1 LAIPTEH
8 LEPAA
13 DPVTPT
19 VPDPASPPAPEPASR
34 TVAVRLEGVV
44 KRFGDD
50 DQGRRVAKFVDTDGT
65 FPVVAVAGVDL
76 DVYDGEFFSMLGP
89 SGSGKTT
96 TLRMIAGFELPTEGR
111 ILLHGQ
117 DVTAIPPFDRDVN
130 TVFQDYALF
139 PHMSVGENV
148 AYGLMIRK
156 VPKAERATR
165 VAEALR
171 MVRLEGYEKRKPG
184 QLSGGQRQRVALARA
199 LVNRPRVLL
208 LDEPLGALD
217 LKLRE
222 EMQIELKAIQQQVGI
237 TFIYVTHDQ
246 EEALTMSDRL
256 AVFNHG
262 RIEQVGA
269 PAEVYERPATQ
280 FVAGFVGTS
289 NLLSGSVAEQIIG
302 RPGTFTVRPEK
313 IRMAEPDVPTEPD
326 ETSATGRIRD
336 VVYLG
341 PDTRF
346 VVALDAGAD
355 LVVTQQ
361 NLATTSTEALA
372 LEGKAVRLIWKRQ
385 HDLAIEDGA

>member
-1 LAIPTEH
+1 MALPIDTRDRPS
-8 LEPAA
+8 
-13 DPVTPT
+13 DKSR
-19 VPDPASPPAPEPASR
+19 PASPAAGA
-34 TVAVRLEGVV
+34 AVRLEGVR
-44 KRFGDD
+44 KEFGDD
-50 DQGRRVAKFVDTDGT
+50 AVGRRVARFIDTRGVY
-65 FPVVAVAGVDL
+65 PIVAVAGIDL
-76 DVYDGEFFSMLGP
+76 EVRDGEFFSMLGP

-96 TLRMIAGFELPTEGR
+96 TLRMIAGFEMPTAGR
-111 ILLHGQ
+111 ILLHGV
-117 DVTAIPPFDRDVN
+117 DVTRVPPFDRDVN

-139 PHMSVGENV
+139 PHMSVGDNV
-148 AYGLMIRK
+148 AYGLMVRK
-156 VPKAERATR
+156 VPRAERDTR

-171 MVRLEGYEKRKPG
+171 MVRLSGYEGRRPG

-222 EMQIELKAIQQQVGI
+222 EMQIELKAIQQEVGI

-256 AVFNHG
+256 AVFNEG
-262 RIEQVGA
+262 RIVQLGT
-269 PAEVYERPATQ
+269 PAEVYERPATR

-289 NLLSGSVAEQIIG
+289 NLLTADVARNVLG
-302 RPGTFTVRPEK
+302 REGTFTVRPEK
-313 IRMAEPDVPTEPD
+313 IRLAELSDSVAPD
-326 ETSATGRIRD
+326 ETGASGHILD

-341 PDTRF
+341 PDTRY
-346 VVALDAGAD
+346 VVGLDAGSR

-372 LEGKAVRLIWKRQ
+372 QQGKAVRLVWKRQ
-385 HDLAIEDGA
+385 HELPIADGE